1 MDKETA
7 IPGTS
12 AQSEGNNLNDD
23 QEIGPDALQLKKIEK
38 VYR

>member
-7 IPGTS
+7 VQGTS
-12 AQSEGNNLNDD
+12 SQRVGDD
-23 QEIGPDALQLKKIEK
+23 LYEDREMGDEALQLKKIEK